1 MTTVG
6 YGDMYP
12 EEFLG
17 KIIGMF
23 TLLTGILSFALPL
36 PVIIKNFNNL
46 YHYPPISVRPSVCSS
61 A

>member
-23 TLLTGILSFALPL
+23 TLLTGIL
-36 PVIIKNFNNL
+36 
-46 YHYPPISVRPSVCSS
+46 
-61 A
+61 